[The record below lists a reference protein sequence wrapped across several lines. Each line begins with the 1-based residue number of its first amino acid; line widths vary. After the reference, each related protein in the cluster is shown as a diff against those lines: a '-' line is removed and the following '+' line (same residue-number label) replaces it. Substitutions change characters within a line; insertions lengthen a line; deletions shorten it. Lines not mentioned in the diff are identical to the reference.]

1 MSKHG
6 STRLATAIPS
16 SWRWFLQQLSRRLWV
31 HTTLIG
37 LLGIVAAMLAALV
50 ERYLPPWE
58 VPSNIGDNSVFTL
71 LQIMASSMLAV
82 TTFSLS
88 IMNAAYDASTNNVT
102 PRATRLLMEDRITQN
117 ALSAFIGS
125 FLFSIVGIIVLQTGA
140 YGERGR
146 FVMFVVTVAVI
157 ALVVISLLRWIDH
170 LTRLGRVTDTSSRIE
185 ETARQALEARLVH
198 PYLGGLPLW
207 SPKTDIPAGAIAVRA
222 GSIGNVQFLDMNALA
237 QCCKEAG
244 CKAYVLAIPG
254 TFVYADSPL
263 VWLQPET
270 EQGPDDATMSACRA
284 SFTLGAERCFDQD
297 PRFCLTVIGEIGAR
311 AVNDPGTA
319 IDIIGRMARLLQRWA
334 DGCQEPLA
342 EPVLYP
348 HVHVAPITAAEL
360 FADAF
365 TLIARNS
372 AGMIEVQ
379 LRLQRTLHAL
389 ARTGST
395 DFRAAA
401 LEQAELAL
409 ARAEQVLVLEQ
420 EKLQLRRAAHESL

>member
-1 MSKHG
+1 MPQ
-6 STRLATAIPS
+6 RRRPALATSIPS
-16 SWRWFLQQLSRRLWV
+16 GWRWVLRQLSRRLWV

-37 LLGIVAAMLAALV
+37 LLGVVAAMLAALV
-50 ERYLPPWE
+50 ERYVPPWE

-125 FLFSIVGIIVLQTGA
+125 FIFSIVGIIVLQTGA

-146 FVMFVVTVAVI
+146 FVMFVVTIAVI

-185 ETARQALEARLVH
+185 DTARQALDARLVH
-198 PYLGGLPLW
+198 PYLGGLPLHA
-207 SPKTDIPAGAIAVRA
+207 PKTEVPATAVPVMA
-222 GSIGNVQFLDMNALA
+222 AAIGNVQFLDMVALA
-237 QCCKEAG
+237 RCCEQHD
-244 CKAYVLAIPG
+244 CDAYVPAIPG
-254 TFVYADSPL
+254 TFAYTDTPLAWLHRADGQPL
-263 VWLQPET
+263 PE
-270 EQGPDDATMSACRA
+270 SALTTCHA
-284 SFTLGAERCFDQD
+284 CFTLGAERAFDQD
-297 PRFCLTVIGEIGAR
+297 PRFCLAVIGEIGAR

-334 DGCQEPLA
+334 DGCASPVA
-342 EPVLYP
+342 EPTLYP
-348 HVHVAPITAAEL
+348 RIRVAPLTAAEL

-365 TLIARNS
+365 TLISRNS

-379 LRLQRTLHAL
+379 VRLQRTLHAL
-389 ARTGST
+389 ARTGNA

-401 LEQAELAL
+401 REQAQLAL
-409 ARAEQVLVLEQ
+409 ERAESALVLEQ
-420 EKLQLRRAAHESL
+420 EKLQLRRAAHDAA